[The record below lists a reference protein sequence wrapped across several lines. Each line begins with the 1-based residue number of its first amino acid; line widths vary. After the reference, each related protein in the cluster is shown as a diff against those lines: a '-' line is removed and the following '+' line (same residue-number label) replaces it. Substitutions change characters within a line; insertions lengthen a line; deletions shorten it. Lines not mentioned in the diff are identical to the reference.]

1 MKRCGE
7 WVRFKEATKKIEDL
21 KQALSRSEEIR
32 VGMRG
37 ECNCANEPTR
47 AKAEIRKLRH
57 AVNGLTQT
65 LRIAATSQSV
75 NLELES
81 VECNCVERFKEVRV
95 SLDAGRLADVRRGWV
110 CPTHRYKR
118 L

>member
-1 MKRCGE
+1 MKRYNCYYCIDMAEHPEGKWVQHEDVEGMVKGVPLFCDKGE
-7 WVRFKEATKKIEDL
+7 Y
-21 KQALSRSEEIR
+21 
-32 VGMRG
+32 
-37 ECNCANEPTR
+37 NCANESTR

-57 AVNGLTQT
+57 AVNGLMQT

-81 VECNCVERFKEVRV
+81 VECNCVEEATDRK
-95 SLDAGRLADVRRGWV
+95 AQIHPHADLSWM
-110 CPTHRYKR
+110 CPAHGYKR